1 MLGKNGSISDS
12 TPRGDDVDEPAEA
25 SNGYVY
31 ILINASLQKNF
42 LKIGQTT
49 KYSEERANEL
59 SRGSGVVAPF
69 MVAYDW
75 EVSNCLQ
82 VEKIVHGQLAEFRV
96 NGSREFFSI
105 PLKEAIK
112 KVGEIIDQ
120 YNRLSPDE
128 IKTWL
133 AETEIE
139 IANYGGDTR
148 SERSVPGGSGTY
160 PNAVMNTGAVAGD
173 ILIGYKRMN
182 MGLKIQIHEDI
193 NPTPSGSA
201 IAVSFTVMEPGN
213 GYWSEFIEPFVGQRF
228 TYAGEMLDRIKDMPG
243 GGSITHI
250 LNLNSL
256 QVFNAPITT

>member
-105 PLKEAIK
+105 
-112 KVGEIIDQ
+112 DQ

-148 SERSVPGGSGTY
+148 SERSVPGGSGTD

-201 IAVSFTVMEPGN
+201 IAVSFTVMESGN
-213 GYWSEFIEPFVGQRF
+213 GYWSEFIKPFVGQRF